1 MDPQK
6 KPVDA
11 DSKAEAR
18 KQTLTGSSTAPASPA
33 TPRTNGASTDILSL
47 SSSLSQTKWNHIK

>member
-47 SSSLSQTKWNHIK
+47 SSSLSQTK